1 MVCGKSGCSE
11 LFAAV
16 FEDGSGSTWAVTQEH
31 TSGVWMGRDRMAVV
45 ESYCCVVL
53 RPS

>member
-1 MVCGKSGCSE
+1 MVCWKSGCSE

-31 TSGVWMGRDRMAVV
+31 TSGMWMGRDRMAVM
-45 ESYCCVVL
+45 ESYCL
-53 RPS
+53 LS